1 MLKACGR
8 KEQTMV
14 EMKEL
19 SAEEL
24 EKVSGGHDT
33 SGSSAVR
40 KPDGKLPIDITV
52 DIKCPNC
59 SSDDFEP
66 VELVFPIENLR
77 CKSCGTIFELP
88 ELSLSSQ

>member
-1 MLKACGR
+1 MNDK
-8 KEQTMV
+8 K
-14 EMKEL
+14 KL

-33 SGSSAVR
+33 SGVSVVR
-40 KPDGKLPIDITV
+40 NPDGKLPIDITI

-66 VELVFPIENLR
+66 VELVIPIKELR

-88 ELSLSSQ
+88 ELG